1 MHAAERM
8 LTALCVLLPAIV
20 VAAGG
25 QGEKLRAV
33 AGAWSISSDGGATV
47 FTHEAKKWPGT
58 EGFPLA
64 LFEDPASF
72 GDGTARIRFKLIDG
86 TDDYSAG
93 LVFGHAGGASYYY
106 ARYNTKDGNVAIWR
120 MDGPKRTV
128 LKHGEYHEQ
137 LPKHAWHEL
146 VVTIDG
152 RKIRAAVAGRPLE
165 VEHEL
170 EQAPSGRLGV
180 WTKPDATSAF
190 SGLRVERRR

>member
-1 MHAAERM
+1 M
-8 LTALCVLLPAIV
+8 ALCVLLPAIV

-25 QGEKLRAV
+25 QGPTLRAV
-33 AGAWSISSDGGATV
+33 AGAWSIASDGGAAV
-47 FTHEAKKWPGT
+47 FTHEAGKWPGT
-58 EGFPLA
+58 DGFPLA
-64 LFEDPASF
+64 LFEEPASF
-72 GDGTARIRFKLIDG
+72 GNGTARIRFKLIGG

-120 MDGPKRTV
+120 MDGPTRTV
-128 LKHGEYHEQ
+128 LKHGEHHEQ
-137 LPKHAWHEL
+137 LARNVWHEL

-152 RKIRAAVAGRPLE
+152 RKVRAAVAGRALE

-170 EQAPSGRLGV
+170 AEAPSGRLGL

-190 SGLRVERRR
+190 SGLRVAR

>member
-1 MHAAERM
+1 MHAALRM
-8 LTALCVLLPAIV
+8 LTALCVLLPAV
-20 VAAGG
+20 VVGAQQPVRQIAGVWTVD
-25 QGEKLRAV
+25 RA
-33 AGAWSISSDGGATV
+33 DGTTV
-47 FTHEAKKWPGT
+47 VTHDPKGWTAK

-64 LFEDPASF
+64 LFDEPESF
-72 GDGTARIRFKLIDG
+72 SNGTLRIRFKLIDG

-128 LKHGEYHEQ
+128 LKHGEHHEQ
-137 LPKHAWHEL
+137 LPRNVWHEL

-152 RKIRAAVAGRPLE
+152 RKIRASVAGRALA
-165 VEHEL
+165 VQHEL
-170 EQAPSGRLGV
+170 EEPPSGRLGV
-180 WTKPDATSAF
+180 WTKPDAASAF